1 MKLHV
6 TLLSAAIAS
15 VIAASPVWAD
25 NDKETKGSE
34 TPTTTS
40 ARPPEGARPDT
51 RPPEQ
56 KARES
61 EKDKDDARTVPQ
73 TKPAAAPTV
82 VQADKTIHYPGDSI
96 TLKTVVPKSLTD
108 VWSGKAVVKIV
119 ITMPGGDLAPVV
131 LDVPTPSTDQAT
143 QGDKPRQ
150 LAALPADVA
159 STLPAGDYQMA
170 MIVTKTGGDP
180 LNLKDWYGGFKAM
193 LGVKR
198 LKIAATTTP
207 DAEDPNKTGNV
218 TGDTDSDGYPDTDPN
233 IPLTGGTTTPP
244 TGGTTTPP
252 ASNTTAGKTAFDA
265 NCTSCH
271 ATPSR
276 IMAAADP
283 AKTRA
288 AIDAN
293 KGGMGSLKSLTPQ
306 QIGDIAAY
314 VATGG

>member
-1 MKLHV
+1 
-6 TLLSAAIAS
+6 
-15 VIAASPVWAD
+15 
-25 NDKETKGSE
+25 
-34 TPTTTS
+34 
-40 ARPPEGARPDT
+40 
-51 RPPEQ
+51 
-56 KARES
+56 
-61 EKDKDDARTVPQ
+61 
-73 TKPAAAPTV
+73 
-82 VQADKTIHYPGDSI
+82 
-96 TLKTVVPKSLTD
+96 
-108 VWSGKAVVKIV
+108 
-119 ITMPGGDLAPVV
+119 
-131 LDVPTPSTDQAT
+131 
-143 QGDKPRQ
+143 
-150 LAALPADVA
+150 
-159 STLPAGDYQMA
+159 MA